1 MPPKMKEQS
10 EVPYYRIYKC
20 FLAVI
25 LLTFFSL
32 SAAKGDETLFKKMLE
47 PGSSAPVNKLK
58 DAMSKSEFIFP
69 EKGKWNI
76 VFYWSL
82 FCHSCLSEIPAIQ
95 RHLPDNSDYN
105 VYYVSLDSSRME
117 KGLENFGKKRRL
129 TRPILM
135 EELHEERYLT
145 ADQWGVSATPAV
157 FITNPEGKIA
167 FSHAGPMDIDKF
179 FADFEVMKNL
189 GSEREQQ

>member
-1 MPPKMKEQS
+1 M
-10 EVPYYRIYKC
+10 PYYRTYKC

-25 LLTFFSL
+25 FLLCFSL
-32 SAAKGDETLFKKMLE
+32 SAVNGDEIIFKKMLE
-47 PGSSAPVNKLK
+47 PGTSAPVNKLK

-95 RHLPDNSDYN
+95 RHLPENSDYN

-129 TRPILM
+129 NRPILM
-135 EELHEERYLT
+135 EEFLEERYLT

-157 FITNPEGKIA
+157 FITDPEGKIA

-179 FADFEVMKNL
+179 FADFEAMKKL
-189 GSEREQQ
+189 ESEQKE